1 MLILVKYKSQG
12 QVIGGNEMEKI
23 EKLKEKIDI
32 KDMSLNSDI
41 CIWGWRDKKETGHE
55 DCLRDCG
62 TIFKKTPYGSIK
74 Y

>member
-1 MLILVKYKSQG
+1 
-12 QVIGGNEMEKI
+12 MEKI
-23 EKLKEKIDI
+23 EQLKEKIDI